1 MTPEQ
6 IRQAVSQSPELLALA
21 RRTGADGQPQP
32 DTEAI
37 AAALSAGRVRYGV
50 VTTPSL
56 QVWVAAT
63 GMRAKIEDHATNPA
77 SGLRS
82 IALTL
87 RDLLQGGAN
96 GGIHMDDPANRAMLD
111 AWVNA
116 GELTDAARQDLLR
129 RAELPDPVAEFAV
142 RQALLADD
150 GTLTV

>member
-1 MTPEQ
+1 MTPDE
-6 IRQAVSQSPELLALA
+6 IRAAIAADPALLAAA
-21 RRTGADGQPQP
+21 RAEHP
-32 DTEAI
+32 DAEAI

-63 GMRAKIEDHATNPA
+63 GMRAKIEDHSVNAA
-77 SGLRS
+77 SPLRS

-96 GGIHMDDPANRAMLD
+96 GGIHMDDPANRALLD
-111 AWVNA
+111 AWVVA

-129 RAELPDPVAEFAV
+129 RAEIPDPVDEINV
-142 RQALLADD
+142 RRAIFADD
-150 GTLTV
+150 GQRMV